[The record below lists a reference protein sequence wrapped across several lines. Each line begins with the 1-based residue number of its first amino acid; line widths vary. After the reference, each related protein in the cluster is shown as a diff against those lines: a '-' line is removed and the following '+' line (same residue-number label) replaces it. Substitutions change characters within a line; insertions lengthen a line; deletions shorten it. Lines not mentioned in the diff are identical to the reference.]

1 MVTIVVSEWLNQVT
15 VIMLLLSIIGLG
27 IAIQRG
33 TGVFLGVLLSISLVW
48 LYFYAS
54 YAEYIASIAGV
65 MV

>member
-27 IAIQRG
+27 IAIRRG
-33 TGVFLGVLLSISLVW
+33 MGVFLGVLLSISLVW
-48 LYFYAS
+48 FYFYAS
-54 YAEYIASIAGV
+54 YAEYIASIAGA